1 MKLWHLL
8 LVLPF
13 VLNCPKQIV
22 PQVEK
27 IEIIYLSSLYADLY
41 RDEPFLAGV
50 QHVEGIKIG
59 HLITDE
65 PFLATLLGRLGFYQL
80 LDEYNLD
87 FVVADSLVHGLSYF
101 PIGKSMGYGISNYKN
116 IRFAVV
122 SKDQD
127 SLTIADEITLSL
139 IKQRSDILWVLDKNL
154 FAAAPQKVTL
164 RITNRVLAE
173 TTMTSLDVTI
183 DTLLRDKLYRF
194 RKSLDD
200 HISKKIYLEDK
211 NFNEYI
217 LSTIAMRNGVNVI
230 AYPDTLFRGTVD
242 EDSVSLGE
250 IIHNM
255 LCTFRFIKVAISK
268 TALLEMFQEKN
279 YLLWGTI
286 MNQNSAML
294 PAAGAVSAGGTEV
307 GEYVF
312 DLFYDW
318 STHAH

>member
-1 MKLWHLL
+1 MKLWYLL

-27 IEIIYLSSLYADLY
+27 IEIIYLSSLYNDLY

-87 FVVADSLVHGLSYF
+87 FVVTDSLVHGLSYF

-122 SKDQD
+122 SKDQN
-127 SLTIADEITLSL
+127 SSTIADEITLSL
-139 IKQRSDILWVLDKNL
+139 IKQRSDVLWVLDKEF

-164 RITNRVLAE
+164 RITDRVLAE
-173 TTMTSLDVTI
+173 TTTTSLDVTI
-183 DTLLRDKLYRF
+183 DTLLRNKLYRF
-194 RKSLDD
+194 RKSVDEHLNT
-200 HISKKIYLEDK
+200 KIYLEDK
-211 NFNEYI
+211 NFDEYI
-217 LSTIAMRNGVNVI
+217 LSTIALRNGVNVI
-230 AYPDTLFRGTVD
+230 AYSDTLFRGSID
-242 EDSVSLGE
+242 KDSVSLNE

-255 LCTFRFIKVAISK
+255 LCTFRFTKIDIAK
-268 TALLEMFQEKN
+268 TALLDMLQENN
-279 YLLWGTI
+279 YVLWGKI
-286 MNQNSAML
+286 MHQNVAML
-294 PAAGAVSAGGTEV
+294 PAESGESAVSAVGTE
-307 GEYVF
+307 VF

-318 STHAH
+318 SAHAH